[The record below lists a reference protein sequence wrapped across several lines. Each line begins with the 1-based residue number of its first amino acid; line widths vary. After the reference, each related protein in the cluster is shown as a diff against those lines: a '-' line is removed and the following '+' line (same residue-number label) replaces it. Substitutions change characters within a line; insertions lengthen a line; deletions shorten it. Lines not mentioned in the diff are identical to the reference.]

1 MDLCEA
7 WRLFGRDLPSIVAD
21 ARARKRDQRMPFL
34 DGLLEEAKKTRKALL
49 AKHHPDRGGDPS
61 QFKRVEDAFQAI
73 EKGTEEARQ
82 GFREA
87 EEKRVADRESKRSVF
102 IDVDPLK

>member
-21 ARARKRDQRMPFL
+21 AKARKRDQRVPFIE
-34 DGLLEEAKKTRKALL
+34 GLLEEAKKTRTALQV
-49 AKHHPDRGGDPS
+49 KHHPDRGGDPAL
-61 QFKRVEDAFQAI
+61 FKRASEAYEVI
-73 EKGTEEARQ
+73 ERGTEEFKAK
-82 GFREA
+82 FREA
-87 EEKRVADRESKRSVF
+87 EEKREADRESKRSVF